1 MRSGKR
7 ACPRRGAFHGGN
19 GRGEIARASREAR
32 GFPRWKRRGEN
43 SASVTRDAG
52 LSTVERVEGKQRE
65 RHARRGDFHG
75 GNGRAEN
82 SASLTRGAEV
92 TTVERVEGKQ
102 RERHAGR
109 GDFHGGNGRGETARA
124 SRGAR
129 GITATHPSI
138 CSHARPCECRMAIS
152 VNMTGRSPF

>member
-32 GFPRWKRRGEN
+32 GFPRWKRSRGN
-43 SASVTRDAG
+43 SASVTRGAEI
-52 LSTVERVEGKQRE
+52 STVETVERKTARASRGARRFPRWKRSRGNSEE

-82 SASLTRGAEV
+82 SASL
-92 TTVERVEGKQ
+92 
-102 RERHAGR
+102 RE
-109 GDFHGGNGRGETARA
+109 AR
-124 SRGAR
+124 R
-129 GITATHPSI
+129 
-138 CSHARPCECRMAIS
+138 
-152 VNMTGRSPF
+152 